1 MEYDASQ
8 GVVQSIVADGQAR
21 LSDWLRVTAGF
32 SQRRLASTLDFAPR
46 MDNYVVAAA
55 TLRSATNRI
64 GGSYSFNYDLGR
76 ETLLTSRIMGYYNV
90 QCCGFAVEYQTYNF
104 PQGTAGFPV
113 TKDRRFNF
121 SFTLS
126 GLGTFSNFF
135 GAMGGSGLQ

>member
-1 MEYDASQ
+1 
-8 GVVQSIVADGQAR
+8 
-21 LSDWLRVTAGF
+21 VTGGF
-32 SQRRLASTLDFAPR
+32 SQRRLTSSLDLAPR
-46 MDNYVVAAA
+46 LDNYVLAAA
-55 TLRSATNRI
+55 TLRSASNRI
-64 GGSYSFNYDLGR
+64 GGSYSLNYDLGR

-104 PQGTAGFPV
+104 PQGTTAFPV
-113 TKDRRFNF
+113 AKDRRFNF